1 MLPVFRLLSSYYRAP
16 SAPWSSRKS
25 GVAFPHVAASRS
37 LWSTLMEE
45 VTIITGAVNAW
56 SGQRSS
62 TGVTLSSQYAYMW
75 HWRRPSIHIM
85 EPHTER
91 IPHTSHLGATQQGHG
106 SSHYAS
112 LQYSVSAGASLRT
125 QWQGNRTVR
134 VASGTAVIPITHIM
148 VRASTQHAALQSSWL
163 GAVLYMQIAKAF
175 PIRLPL

>member
-125 QWQGNRTVR
+125 QWQGNRT
-134 VASGTAVIPITHIM
+134 ACMPLWEHTGPHTCGHGTSKHSSRSAL
-148 VRASTQHAALQSSWL
+148 STALF
-163 GAVLYMQIAKAF
+163 GECCCVL
-175 PIRLPL
+175 